1 MTPSPDQIPAVIEAV
16 PGAVGVL
23 AQAWR
28 EGRMHA
34 RHECVADEAPLALVY
49 NGEPHAVMMATPL
62 DLEDFAVGFSISE
75 GVIEH
80 PGELHSCEIV
90 RQAQDS
96 LGGCELRLHIPPL
109 RQAALQRRR
118 RNLLG
123 RTGCGLCG
131 AETLAEAQRAP
142 RRVAAGVPVHAA
154 ALQRALE
161 ALQGLQRLNAATG
174 ATHAAAWAEPS
185 GAIRLIREDVGR
197 HNALDKLIGALLREE
212 IDTARGF
219 ALITSRASYEMALKA
234 AMAGMPLLAA
244 ISAPTA
250 YAIRISEEAGLSLLG
265 FFRGERFVIYSCPA
279 RVVDVA
285 PAATRGAAMIGSSA
299 APKAVAAT

>member
-1 MTPSPDQIPAVIEAV
+1 MPAAAVTV
-16 PGAVGVL
+16 PGAVGVQ
-23 AQAWR
+23 AQTWR
-28 EGRMHA
+28 DGRRCA
-34 RHECVADEAPLALVY
+34 RWECVADEAPVALIY
-49 NGEPHAVMMATPL
+49 NGEPHAVMMATPF
-62 DLEDFAVGFSISE
+62 DLEDFALGFSISE

-80 PGELHSCEIV
+80 PGELQGCEIV
-90 RQAQDS
+90 RQEQASDDA
-96 LGGCELRLHIPPL
+96 CELRLRIPPL

-118 RNLLG
+118 RNLQG

-131 AETLAEAQRAP
+131 AETLAEALRAP
-142 RRVAAGVPVHAA
+142 RRVAAGMPVHAA
-154 ALQRALE
+154 ALHRALE
-161 ALQGLQRLNAATG
+161 GLQGLQRLHAATG

-185 GAIRLIREDVGR
+185 GSICLIREDVGR
-197 HNALDKLIGALLREE
+197 HNALDKLIGALLRDE

-265 FFRGERFVIYSCPA
+265 FFRNEQFVIYSCPA
-279 RVVDVA
+279 RVLDAA

-299 APKAVAAT
+299 APKVAAAT